1 MSRPIRAWWPVL
13 AWMAVIAIATSMRLP
28 AGPLTRTALPL
39 DKLVHFVLYLGLG
52 WTLGRAL
59 WLSDR
64 SSTGVVLLALAVG
77 LAFGAID
84 EWHQGALLYRH
95 ASVADWLADAA
106 GVSFGLV
113 LYLWPRRDRHPTPPR
128 ARRDALPGSSRDE

>member
-1 MSRPIRAWWPVL
+1 MSRPVRAWWPVVV
-13 AWMAVIAIATSMRLP
+13 WMALIAIATSVP
-28 AGPLTRTALPL
+28 IPVGSLTRTALPL
-39 DKLVHFVLYLGLG
+39 DKLVHFVLYFGLG

-64 SSTGVVLLALAVG
+64 SSTGVVLFALAVG

-84 EWHQGALLYRH
+84 EWHQGALLYRD

-106 GVSFGLV
+106 GVSFGLA
-113 LYLWPRRDRHPTPPR
+113 LYLWPRRNRHGTPPR
-128 ARRDALPGSSRDE
+128 ARSKEAP